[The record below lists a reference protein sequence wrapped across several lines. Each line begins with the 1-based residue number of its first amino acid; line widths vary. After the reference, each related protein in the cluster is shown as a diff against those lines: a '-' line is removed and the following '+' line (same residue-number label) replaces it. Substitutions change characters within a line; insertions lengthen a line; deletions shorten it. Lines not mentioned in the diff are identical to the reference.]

1 MRRLLIALLTCLILP
16 IIVVKTN
23 AQDNLAKSL
32 LWEISGNG
40 LDQPSYVFGTIH
52 MIDQEYYFLTEAA
65 ENAFDKSQNVTF
77 EIDMEEMTDIG
88 VIMPLLMQ
96 AFMKGDT
103 TLSDLLNEEDYKMV
117 ANHFQQIGLP
127 MMMVERIKPMFL
139 SALAA
144 GDMSN
149 PAAQQ
154 EVVSYEMELM
164 KMAEEQDKEIMGL
177 ETAEYQMSMFDSIP
191 YTAQA
196 QMLLESIQGDSS
208 EGTDQLNQMIE
219 LYINQ
224 DIEGMQVMMNEDN
237 DIMEYQDLLLIARN
251 KNWIPIMEK
260 RMKTS
265 ICFFA
270 VGAGHLGG
278 NQGVLRLLQAAGY
291 NIKPRF

>member
-149 PAAQQ
+149 PTAQQ

-291 NIKPRF
+291 NIKPLF

>member
-1 MRRLLIALLTCLILP
+1 
-16 IIVVKTN
+16 
-23 AQDNLAKSL
+23 
-32 LWEISGNG
+32 
-40 LDQPSYVFGTIH
+40 
-52 MIDQEYYFLTEAA
+52 
-65 ENAFDKSQNVTF
+65 
-77 EIDMEEMTDIG
+77 
-88 VIMPLLMQ
+88 
-96 AFMKGDT
+96 
-103 TLSDLLNEEDYKMV
+103 MV

-291 NIKPRF
+291 NIKPLF

>member
-16 IIVVKTN
+16 VIVVKTN

-237 DIMEYQDLLLIARN
+237 DIMEYQDLLLNARN

-291 NIKPRF
+291 NIKPLF